1 MTPRS
6 RPFPS
11 TETSRP
17 LIIGTRGS
25 ALALWQAEYVQ
36 SVLQKKFPHRPVQI
50 RIIKTTGDKILNQ
63 ALSKIGDKGLF
74 TKEIETALLRGTI
87 DVAVHSLKDLPTASP
102 EGLVL
107 SAITKREDVR
117 DVLISRSA
125 RSLAGL
131 PEGAVVAT
139 GSLRRRSQLLH
150 LRPDL
155 RIVDIRGNLNSRFA
169 KYDASTWDGMILAR
183 AGVKRLGWSD
193 RIAQVIPTTLILPAV
208 GQGALAIQ
216 IREGDEETHRLT
228 SVLNHGA
235 TQWAALAE
243 RALLRTLEGGCQI
256 PIGAWAR
263 LEKGVLLLD
272 AMVGSVDGTLRLDAR
287 GETADPAKADQLG
300 IRVAKKLLTNGARDI
315 LTALRPEES

>member
-287 GETADPAKADQLG
+287 GETTDPAKAEQLG

>member
-287 GETADPAKADQLG
+287 GETADPAKAEQLG